1 MTGTAG
7 QSWVI
12 EHEPQVR
19 LAVFAAGFVILLLLQ
34 RLWPR
39 RGVEGGLSRQVTNLS
54 FAVLDTALLRI
65 AFPLLAID
73 FALQVQAQS
82 LGLMQGMQG
91 IGPILLGVLMLDA
104 AIYWQHRL
112 FHRIPL
118 LWRLHRVHHADTA
131 IDVTTGVR
139 FHPLEIA
146 LSMGIKLGLIAL
158 LAIPPLAVLV
168 FELLLSA
175 GALFT
180 HANLR
185 IPAAFERRLRW
196 FLVTPEMH
204 RIHHSW
210 HRDETD
216 SNFSFHLSLWDRLF
230 RSYRD
235 RSRDD
240 QQTMNIGLKDFRR
253 PEEQSLGA
261 LLLNPLRREADQV
274 TSAN

>member
-1 MTGTAG
+1 MNGTA
-7 QSWVI
+7 QSWAL

-19 LAVFAAGFVILLLLQ
+19 LAVFVAGFVILLLLQ

-39 RGVEGGLSRQVTNLS
+39 RKSSAGFSRQATNLS
-54 FAVLDTALLRI
+54 LVILDTAVLRI
-65 AFPLLAID
+65 AFPLLAIE
-73 FALQVQAQS
+73 FAVLMQS
-82 LGLMQGMQG
+82 RSFGLMQGMQG
-91 IGPILLGVLMLDA
+91 IAPVLLGVLMLDI

-112 FHRIPL
+112 LHRIPL
-118 LWRLHRVHHADTA
+118 LWRLHRVHHADTE

-158 LAIPPLAVLV
+158 LAIPPLGVLI

-180 HANLR
+180 HANLY
-185 IPAAFERRLRW
+185 IPLALERRLRW

-210 HRDETD
+210 YRDETD

-235 RSRDD
+235 RARDD
-240 QQTMNIGLKDFRR
+240 QQTMTIGLTEFRR
-253 PEEQSLGA
+253 PEDQSLGA
-261 LLLNPLRREADQV
+261 LLLNPLRSEPEQA
-274 TSAN
+274 TSNN